1 MVSGNGVG
9 GAGCMGGV
17 VLNFV
22 LFYIKNVFLLF
33 IQNSVREN
41 KNLCVKKIIFVCVK
55 IYS

>member
-9 GAGCMGGV
+9 GAGWMGGGAEFRV
-17 VLNFV
+17 
-22 LFYIKNVFLLF
+22 FYIKNVFLLF